1 MPQPHSQLTA
11 LHVGHAATA
20 KGLGW
25 MARPAEGS
33 RKAATPAVSFDGHI
47 ARPTA
52 QESEAIAKDLAD
64 NLRLEFEPLM
74 LEEGPDSQ
82 DEDLDFGM

>member
-1 MPQPHSQLTA
+1 MQMHRT
-11 LHVGHAATA
+11 TA
-20 KGLGW
+20 K
-25 MARPAEGS
+25 S